1 MNDGFREVGE
11 MEFKEGMCRIKSLSL
26 CVCSSCI
33 FVLLFVHFCVAL
45 RAFLCCSSC
54 IFVLLFVHFRVALF
68 FCFRV
73 ALFASLYYTP
83 NDDRVFWSDEIVKRV
98 SVQGYVGASTVK
110 L

>member
-33 FVLLFVHFCVAL
+33 L
-45 RAFLCCSSC
+45 
-54 IFVLLFVHFRVALF
+54 VLLFVHFRVALF

-73 ALFASLYYTP
+73 ALFASLYHTP